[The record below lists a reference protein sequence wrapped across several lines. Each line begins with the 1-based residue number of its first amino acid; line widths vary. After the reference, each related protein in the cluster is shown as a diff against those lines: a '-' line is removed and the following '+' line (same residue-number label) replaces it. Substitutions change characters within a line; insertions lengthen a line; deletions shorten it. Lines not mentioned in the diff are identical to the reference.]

1 MTIDE
6 KLAHMGFPS
15 APELA
20 APLQIPVIKGHE
32 LKHGHALVGNG
43 MHMPNIAMVIFSI
56 LACVELREC
65 DVMEK
70 LTRPHE
76 IPMNLIHEFNRLSK
90 PFKKTKREYMA
101 YILGRNDNSSAEPSG
116 ERLRATHLYVPQ
128 QDSTGTEVW
137 QTGEDAVEL
146 LATQEKQALSPSDG
160 YICTRIS
167 KLFSVLWTSTCNVTC
182 KECNRCL
189 SL

>member
-1 MTIDE
+1 
-6 KLAHMGFPS
+6 
-15 APELA
+15 
-20 APLQIPVIKGHE
+20 
-32 LKHGHALVGNG
+32 
-43 MHMPNIAMVIFSI
+43 MHMPNIAMVIFPI

-90 PFKKTKREYMA
+90 PFKKTKREFMA
-101 YILGRNDNSSAEPSG
+101 YIFGRIDNSSAEPSG

-146 LATQEKQALSPSDG
+146 LATQEKNKHCHHRMDTFAPGFPSFSQFCGPAHAMSPARNATVVSR
-160 YICTRIS
+160 YSR
-167 KLFSVLWTSTCNVTC
+167 
-182 KECNRCL
+182 
-189 SL
+189 